1 MDLSA
6 ARRRGL
12 RASTGGGDASRGA
25 AMAGGK
31 KARAKLKSGRLEN
44 RMRAGNGSDP
54 TSQGDVGSSR
64 PPRSQSPTSLK
75 RVISYEDAL
84 FFKTAF
90 ARALRNE
97 NGYIQGRLKEEF
109 PLMVYSI
116 MEGTP
121 NPGDARKNKNIRG
134 PETEFFLD
142 EKTSPFSSE
151 HRTLF
156 SALKEETQILL
167 LSLGSRIGW
176 VRGGAFRK
184 MPVDLMSCLWN
195 ESPEPETVRAL
206 ERHLDASFPSHSPST
221 PTLPSRAAAADDDDA
236 SGPPSLAPSDGD
248 DDDETRD
255 SRLPPSDAPFYKKN
269 GETVTDDDDDDDD
282 DDDSSAPPSLATS
295 SGSDDEEEDRARFE
309 EPEESEETENA
320 TRRTNPRTNSERAAP
335 EVAEEPSSSSASSSQ
350 PPSLASSPDS
360 SRAASPRAR
369 ARAPANG
376 CPGTRETREPALTSR
391 PPRRST
397 AWSIRARRRELK
409 KKSAA
414 AKPKKS
420 RALFARRR
428 ETLVS

>member
-54 TSQGDVGSSR
+54 TSQEGVGSSR

-121 NPGDARKNKNIRG
+121 NPGDARKNKNIPG

-221 PTLPSRAAAADDDDA
+221 PTLPSRAAAAA
-236 SGPPSLAPSDGD
+236 G
-248 DDDETRD
+248 
-255 SRLPPSDAPFYKKN
+255 
-269 GETVTDDDDDDDD
+269 
-282 DDDSSAPPSLATS
+282 
-295 SGSDDEEEDRARFE
+295 
-309 EPEESEETENA
+309 
-320 TRRTNPRTNSERAAP
+320 
-335 EVAEEPSSSSASSSQ
+335 
-350 PPSLASSPDS
+350 
-360 SRAASPRAR
+360 
-369 ARAPANG
+369 
-376 CPGTRETREPALTSR
+376 
-391 PPRRST
+391 
-397 AWSIRARRRELK
+397 
-409 KKSAA
+409 
-414 AKPKKS
+414 
-420 RALFARRR
+420 
-428 ETLVS
+428 

>member
-54 TSQGDVGSSR
+54 TSQGGVGSSR

-75 RVISYEDAL
+75 GVLSSEDAL

-90 ARALRNE
+90 GRALRNE

-116 MEGTP
+116 MEVSP
-121 NPGDARKNKNIRG
+121 SPDDLRKNKNIRG
-134 PETEFFLD
+134 PDHEFFLD
-142 EKTSPFSSE
+142 EKNSPFSLE

-167 LSLGSRIGW
+167 VALGSRIAW
-176 VRGGAFRK
+176 LRGGAFRK
-184 MPVDLMSCLWN
+184 MPVELLSCLWN
-195 ESPEPETVRAL
+195 ESPEPETVQAL
-206 ERHLDASFPSHSPST
+206 EKHLDASYPGHSPST
-221 PTLPSRAAAADDDDA
+221 PTLPSRAAAAADDDA

-255 SRLPPSDAPFYKKN
+255 SRLPPSDAPFYKK
-269 GETVTDDDDDDDD
+269 
-282 DDDSSAPPSLATS
+282 
-295 SGSDDEEEDRARFE
+295 
-309 EPEESEETENA
+309 TE
-320 TRRTNPRTNSERAAP
+320 RR
-335 EVAEEPSSSSASSSQ
+335 
-350 PPSLASSPDS
+350 
-360 SRAASPRAR
+360 
-369 ARAPANG
+369 
-376 CPGTRETREPALTSR
+376 
-391 PPRRST
+391 
-397 AWSIRARRRELK
+397 
-409 KKSAA
+409 
-414 AKPKKS
+414 
-420 RALFARRR
+420 
-428 ETLVS
+428 